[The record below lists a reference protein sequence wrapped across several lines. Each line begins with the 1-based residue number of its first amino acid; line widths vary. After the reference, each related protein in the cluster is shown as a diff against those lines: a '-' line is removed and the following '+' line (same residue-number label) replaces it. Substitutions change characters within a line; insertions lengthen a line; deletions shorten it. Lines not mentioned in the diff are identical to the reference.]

1 MVFSSFHICSNRFCL
16 FHQIVIFQDKT
27 DTISTSN
34 AGSNEIECNNLNVNT
49 PKGPMSICK
58 SRQDSKKHTKITG
71 EVETEVPQTNNSIS
85 MISQRPRRQVKHKFI
100 KSANAN
106 ITVKSENSVANNE
119 VSDDST
125 SLLSTL
131 SPNSKMRLV
140 PMVYRLP
147 MNASKL
153 NWQDLICNN
162 STETIEIEC
171 GLTTILET
179 EPGTSNA
186 EEIRPEQH
194 EKSNNS
200 KETVQSA
207 HQLRRKVCPI
217 EAAECYKT
225 IVEDDIEKE
234 EKVKSTFTDKN
245 PTSSK
250 FFYLKNSIYA
260 K

>member
-1 MVFSSFHICSNRFCL
+1 M
-16 FHQIVIFQDKT
+16 
-27 DTISTSN
+27 DTALTK
-34 AGSNEIECNNLNVNT
+34 GSNKMECNNLNINAS
-49 PKGPMSICK
+49 KGPICK
-58 SRQDSKKHTKITG
+58 SRQDSNKHVKNTG
-71 EVETEVPQTNNSIS
+71 EVETEVAQTNKSIS

-119 VSDDST
+119 VSDEST

-147 MNASKL
+147 INAYKL

-162 STETIEIEC
+162 STETTETTETIEIEC

-186 EEIRPEQH
+186 EEIRPKQH
-194 EKSNNS
+194 ENSNNI
-200 KETVQSA
+200 KEPVRSVHYLQEN
-207 HQLRRKVCPI
+207 VCPI
-217 EAAECYKT
+217 EAVEYYKAN
-225 IVEDDIEKE
+225 IEDDIKIEQKI
-234 EKVKSTFTDKN
+234 KN
-245 PTSSK
+245 TIIDNSPKRSK
-250 FFYLKNSIYA
+250 FFIRNIPFFIEISF
-260 K
+260 

>member
-1 MVFSSFHICSNRFCL
+1 ML
-16 FHQIVIFQDKT
+16 HQIVIFQDKR
-27 DTISTSN
+27 DTMSTSV
-34 AGSNEIECNNLNVNT
+34 ADSNEMECNNMNMNA
-49 PKGPMSICK
+49 PKDSMPIC
-58 SRQDSKKHTKITG
+58 RNRPDSKKPSKNANAG

-119 VSDDST
+119 VSDEST
-125 SLLSTL
+125 SLLSNL

-186 EEIRPEQH
+186 EEAISEY
-194 EKSNNS
+194 EKSSNS
-200 KETVQSA
+200 KLTFRNAHHSGQNLCPTEAVQS
-207 HQLRRKVCPI
+207 
-217 EAAECYKT
+217 YKT
-225 IVEDDIEKE
+225 IAEDDIEKE
-234 EKVKSTFTDKN
+234 QKAKTTFTDNN

-250 FFYLKNSIYA
+250 LFC
-260 K
+260 